1 MATKFKPARLTVL
14 IGLAA
19 LLVCGVAVFCTHRG
33 SHGRTAEERAAYEIG
48 EKAGEQTPPDAKLPT
63 DDELNLMAQKYF
75 EQQGSGDQVQNPPPP
90 GGLEAREQAFGKG
103 DRGGVQKMHTEQRT
117 SERPPPQSVPRS

>member
-1 MATKFKPARLTVL
+1 MARKFKPARFSAL

-19 LLVCGVAVFCTHRG
+19 LVVCGVAVFCTHRG

-48 EKAGEQTPPDAKLPT
+48 EKVGEQAPRDAKLPT

-75 EQQGSGDQVQNPPPP
+75 EQQGSGDELQNPPPP
-90 GGLEAREQAFGKG
+90 GGLEARKQAF
-103 DRGGVQKMHTEQRT
+103 EQGYT
-117 SERPPPQSVPRS
+117 DGFNKTHPEK

>member
-1 MATKFKPARLTVL
+1 MARKFKPARFSVL

-19 LLVCGVAVFCTHRG
+19 LVVWSVAVFCTHRG
-33 SHGRTAEERAAYEIG
+33 SHGQTAEDRAAYEIG

-90 GGLEAREQAFGKG
+90 GGLEARKHAFENGY
-103 DRGGVQKMHTEQRT
+103 
-117 SERPPPQSVPRS
+117 